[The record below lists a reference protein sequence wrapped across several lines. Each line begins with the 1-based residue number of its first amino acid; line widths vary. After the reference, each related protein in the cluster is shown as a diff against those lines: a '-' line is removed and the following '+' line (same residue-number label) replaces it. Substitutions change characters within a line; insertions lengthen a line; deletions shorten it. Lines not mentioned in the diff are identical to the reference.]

1 MVAGVAQRLER
12 QAVALKVA
20 GSSPAARPIS
30 LFVHPQRTSSLEKPR
45 SVNGLGGAVSLLP
58 ALISVPLLDRGWQ
71 RE

>member
-30 LFVHPQRTSSLEKPR
+30 LFVRPQ
-45 SVNGLGGAVSLLP
+45 
-58 ALISVPLLDRGWQ
+58 
-71 RE
+71 